1 MRHLIITL
9 LVGVAAALLGSGA
22 AAQGTYPDHTIR
34 IIVPFTAGSATDAV
48 ARMIGQHITEA
59 TKQAVI
65 VDNKPGG
72 GGNIGAEAAAKAPP
86 DGYTIFIST
95 NTTHAANVHLFKK
108 LAYDPDK
115 DFIPVAPIATGPLL
129 FVVAP
134 DSPAKS
140 VADFTALAKAQP
152 GKLSFASGS
161 SSSRAAVELYLQ
173 MAGIQML
180 HVPYKSNPPAV
191 TDLVG
196 GQVQLMIADPT
207 TLLPQIKAGKLK
219 ALATS
224 GLKRASYAPELPTIA
239 EGLPGYEMVAWFG
252 AWVPARTPDAVVKRL
267 GDLVRAAVVEPR
279 NAGFWKIQ
287 GYEPFPGS
295 GADLAVWQRRE
306 TEKWGKIVRAAGI
319 EPE

>member
-1 MRHLIITL
+1 MRHLTIAAF
-9 LVGVAAALLGSGA
+9 AAAAFAGA
-22 AAQGTYPDHTIR
+22 GASAQGTYPDHTIR

-48 ARMIGQHITEA
+48 ARMVGQHITEV
-59 TKQAVI
+59 TKQPVI

-72 GGNIGAEAAAKAPP
+72 GGNIGADAAAKAPP
-86 DGYTIFIST
+86 DGYTIFVST

-108 LAYDPDK
+108 LSYDPDK
-115 DFIPVAPIATGPLL
+115 DFIPVAPIGKGPLL

-134 DSPAKS
+134 NSPARS

-152 GKLSFASGS
+152 GKLTFASGS
-161 SSSRAAVELYLQ
+161 SSSRAAVELYTQ

-196 GQVQLMIADPT
+196 GQVQMMIADPT

-252 AWVPARTPDAVVKRL
+252 AWVPAKTPDAIVKRL
-267 GDLVRAAVVEPR
+267 EGLVHGAVVSPKNES
-279 NAGFWKIQ
+279 FWKIQ
-287 GYEPFPGS
+287 GYEPFPGT
-295 GADLAVWQRRE
+295 GADLAKWQRQE
-306 TEKWGKIVRAAGI
+306 TEKWGKIVRTAGI